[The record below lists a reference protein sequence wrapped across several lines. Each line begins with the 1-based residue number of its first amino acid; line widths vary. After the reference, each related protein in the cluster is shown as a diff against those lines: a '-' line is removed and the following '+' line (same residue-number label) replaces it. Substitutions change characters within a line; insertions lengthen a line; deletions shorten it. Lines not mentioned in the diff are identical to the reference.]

1 MKASVSQVV
10 CTVVDGGFLPQFDL
24 FVLKD
29 CRVLPIG
36 SIHTVMIT
44 MRASRRCLLSVV
56 NDDGGASLSVDVFE
70 VTVTCTA
77 NRLHCFRMRMPS

>member
-29 CRVLPIG
+29 RRVLSIG
-36 SIHTVMIT
+36 SIH
-44 MRASRRCLLSVV
+44 
-56 NDDGGASLSVDVFE
+56 SL
-70 VTVTCTA
+70 
-77 NRLHCFRMRMPS
+77 